1 MTSSNISMLKN
12 PRHPSIG
19 ADGILC
25 VHQGKNR

>member
-1 MTSSNISMLKN
+1 MLKN